1 MKYDS
6 EIERIY
12 EELIKEVALV
22 IPTAVLKDANLKERD
37 KLVFG
42 LHYAYFKKEGATYLT
57 NIQIGEQ
64 IQLHYNDVGKSHKT
78 LLQKQ
83 LLVKEDNIFKV
94 VEQTVVE
101 MQKDIEGAQQIILP
115 YLVYSKK
122 LNKGAMLLWGEYNK
136 YKDQPNGYFAKRQ
149 TTANNI
155 GGSLASITN
164 WSKELEDAD
173 LIHTKTFYRGIKKQK
188 TVYMV
193 DLNKVEAQRNKLKDE
208 LREFLK
214 KEPTPLQIRLAEQ
227 RKATEAKK

>member
-6 EIERIY
+6 ETERVY
-12 EELIKEVALV
+12 KELIKEVALV
-22 IPTAVLKDANLKERD
+22 IPTAILKDTNLKERD

-64 IQLHYNDVGKSHKT
+64 LQLHYNIVGKSHKT
-78 LLQKQ
+78 LLQRQ
-83 LLVKEDNIFKV
+83 LLVKEDNVFKV
-94 VEQTVVE
+94 LEQTVVE
-101 MQKDIEGAQQIILP
+101 MQKNIEGAQQIILP

-136 YKDQPNGYFAKRQ
+136 SKNQPNGCFEKRQ
-149 TTANNI
+149 TIADNI
-155 GGSLASITN
+155 GVSLASVTN

-173 LIHTKTFYRGIKKQK
+173 LIRTKTFYWGVKKQK
-188 TVYMV
+188 TVFTK
-193 DLNKVEAQRNKLKDE
+193 DLNKVEAQRKKLKDK
-208 LREFLK
+208 LRQQLGE
-214 KEPTPLQIRLAEQ
+214 EPTPLQIRLEEQ

>member
-6 EIERIY
+6 ETERIY
-12 EELIKEVALV
+12 KELIKEVALV
-22 IPTAVLKDANLKERD
+22 IPTVILKDTNLKERD

-64 IQLHYNDVGKSHKT
+64 LQLHYNDVGKSHKT
-78 LLQKQ
+78 LLQRQ
-83 LLVKEDNIFKV
+83 LLVKEDNVFKV
-94 VEQTVVE
+94 VEETVVE
-101 MQKDIEGAQQIILP
+101 MQKSIEGAQQIILP

-136 YKDQPNGYFAKRQ
+136 FKNQKEGYFAKRQ
-149 TTANNI
+149 TTAENI
-155 GGSLASITN
+155 GVSLASVTN

-173 LIHTKTFYRGIKKQK
+173 LIHTKTFYRGVKKQK
-188 TVYMV
+188 TVYMI
-193 DLNKVEAQRNKLKDE
+193 DLNEVEAQRKKLKDE
-208 LREFLK
+208 LREQLGE
-214 KEPTPLQIRLAEQ
+214 EPTPLQIRLAEQ